1 MERKKICIYLLII
14 LVVFSSTGVKKV
26 DAHNHYDF
34 RNLSTWQTVGY
45 NYSTSGGFVG
55 AVQSMLWAS
64 NLKDTVGSVDQS
76 YGPKTN
82 SAVKEFQ
89 RRNGLSV
96 DGNVGPATWG
106 KFEQRTYNVDSRT
119 RRYRGGSAHYQVT
132 FKFFAT
138 GGSTT
143 QYNYYLEQ
151 YNGGTIYTSGVLWTD
166 FGASSR
172 STLSP
177 LKEDELDKKM
187 ELEEVKDDVNIP
199 LNIDEDIDYI
209 LGNPLI
215 DVEERE
221 DGFAIV
227 SWYDTKEGESI
238 MVSQS
243 INEYGKVSS
252 LMDEIEN
259 VWYKNK
265 KVKKLNIAGH
275 EAIVE
280 QTEHGNDTLHIVT
293 NDNVYTVAGIKE
305 AELIEISRYI
315 ELK

>member
-1 MERKKICIYLLII
+1 M
-14 LVVFSSTGVKKV
+14 VN
-26 DAHNHYDF
+26 AHNHYDF

-64 NLKDTVGSVDQS
+64 NLRDMVGSVDQS

-82 SAVKEFQ
+82 SAIKEFQ

-106 KFEQRTYNVDSRT
+106 KFEERTYNVDTRT
-119 RRYRGGSAHYQVT
+119 RRYRGGSAHYQVS
-132 FKFFAT
+132 FKWSST
-138 GGSTT
+138 GTGT
-143 QYNYYLEQ
+143 QYSYYLEQ
-151 YNGGTIYTSGVLWTD
+151 YNNPGNVHYSGRLWTD
-166 FGASSR
+166 DSSR
-172 STLSP
+172 VSTLSA
-177 LKEDELDKKM
+177 LKEDEKVSKM

-215 DVEERE
+215 DIEERE
-221 DGFAIV
+221 GGFAIV
-227 SWYDTKEGESI
+227 SWYDTIEGEST

-243 INEYGKVSS
+243 INEYGKVNS

-280 QTEHGNDTLHIVT
+280 QTEHENDTLHIVT